1 LKKTILLVDDD
12 ASILRS
18 FSRILQKCGYEI
30 ETAAT
35 GKEAMGKATNRHFD
49 VVLLDLRLPDMQ
61 GTDVLTKARKQL
73 SSTVKIMITGFPSL
87 ESGVKAL
94 EEGVDGYLVK
104 PVQAQEL
111 LTLISD
117 KLAQPVVC

>member
-1 LKKTILLVDDD
+1 VKKTILLVDDD
-12 ASILRS
+12 TSILRS

-30 ETAAT
+30 ETATT
-35 GKEAMGKATNRHFD
+35 GKEALEKAKSQHFD

-61 GTDVLTKARKQL
+61 GTEVLAKSRKQL
-73 SSTVKIMITGFPSL
+73 QQTVKIMITGFPSL

-111 LTLISD
+111 LTLIND
-117 KLAQPVVC
+117 KLDQ

>member
-1 LKKTILLVDDD
+1 VKKTILLVDDD
-12 ASILRS
+12 TSILRS

-30 ETAAT
+30 ETAET
-35 GKEAMGKATNRHFD
+35 GKEAMGKARNRHFD

-73 SSTVKIMITGFPSL
+73 ASTVKIMITGFPSL

-104 PVQAQEL
+104 PVQAKEL

-117 KLAQPVVC
+117 KLEQPTAC

>member
-1 LKKTILLVDDD
+1 VDDD

-18 FSRILQKCGYEI
+18 FAKILQKCGYEI

-35 GKEAMGKATNRHFD
+35 GKEAMGKAKSRHFD
-49 VVLLDLRLPDMQ
+49 LLLLDLRLPDMQ
-61 GTDVLTKARKQL
+61 GTDVLVKSRKQL
-73 SSTVKIMITGFPSL
+73 QKTVKIIITGFPSL

-111 LTLISD
+111 LTLIND
-117 KLAQPVVC
+117 KLDQPAAC